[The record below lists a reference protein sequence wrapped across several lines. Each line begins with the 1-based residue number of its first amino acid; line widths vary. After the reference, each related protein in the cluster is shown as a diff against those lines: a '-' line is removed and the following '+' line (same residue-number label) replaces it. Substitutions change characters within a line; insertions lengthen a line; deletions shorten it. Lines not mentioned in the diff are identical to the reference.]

1 MKNSLL
7 CLILICTVAC
17 GRSDEPQDV
26 AADDPQRAA
35 DQAVSEAQE
44 TVDRALSG
52 KPPESDVD
60 GAEGCVVFDTGL
72 IPDVFGVEPSM
83 VSYRRSIPVK
93 SAGHVVCLASWDKPN
108 KAELDKAYTEAITAW
123 TMERMKGVK
132 NPQPKPSSGTSSVSL
147 TLVANT
153 FNSDEEAIASLESAV
168 ATLSKGV
175 SVEVGGKTHETK
187 MSFGDWMDSPGDKAV
202 FSDKGELLVA
212 ANGRRIS
219 VNVSAMADEEQD
231 REKAI
236 ELAQRVIDTF

>member
-1 MKNSLL
+1 L
-7 CLILICTVAC
+7 CLILICSVAC

-26 AADDPQRAA
+26 GADDPQRAA
-35 DQAVSEAQE
+35 DQAMSEAQE

-52 KPPESDVD
+52 KPPETHVA
-60 GAEGCVVFDTGL
+60 GTEGCVVFDTGL
-72 IPDVFGVEPSM
+72 IPEVFGVEPSI
-83 VSYRRSIPVK
+83 VSYRRAIPVK

-132 NPQPKPSSGTSSVSL
+132 NPQPKPPSGTSSASL
-147 TLVANT
+147 TLVADT
-153 FNSDEEAIASLESAV
+153 FDSDEEAIESLESAV
-168 ATLSKGV
+168 ATLSKGI

-187 MSFGDWMDSPGDKAV
+187 MSFGDWMDSPGDKAI

-212 ANGRRIS
+212 TNGRRIS
-219 VNVSAMADEEQD
+219 VTVSAMADEEQD

-236 ELAQRVIDTF
+236 ELARHVIDTF